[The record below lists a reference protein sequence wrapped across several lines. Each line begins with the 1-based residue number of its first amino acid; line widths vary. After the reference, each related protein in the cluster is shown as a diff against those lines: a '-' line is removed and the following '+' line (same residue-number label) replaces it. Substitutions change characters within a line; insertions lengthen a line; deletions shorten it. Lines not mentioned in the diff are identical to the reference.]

1 MFHLAKD
8 RQALWEKEAKL
19 LIAPIDTPLDD
30 KDERE
35 RERERKK

>member
-8 RQALWEKEAKL
+8 RQALWEKEAKA

-30 KDERE
+30 EE
-35 RERERKK
+35 ERKNKK